1 MLLDK
6 INASIIESLK
16 SGDNTKV
23 STLRFLVAALKNAEI
38 ELHPQGKTLDDAA
51 VISVIAKQVKQHKES
66 IEAYTKAGR
75 PELAAKEQAELVI
88 LQTYLPVQM
97 DEKDIREIVKKA
109 IELSSD
115 RAIGSIMKAAM
126 LQLKGKAD
134 GGMVKRIVEEEL
146 LPSV

>member
-38 ELHPQGKTLDDAA
+38 ELQPQGKTLDDAV

-75 PELAAKEQAELVI
+75 AELAAKEQAELGI
-88 LQTYLPVQM
+88 LQTYLPAQM
-97 DEKDIREIVKKA
+97 GDGEVREIVK
-109 IELSSD
+109 
-115 RAIGSIMKAAM
+115 RAVGESVSKDMGSLMKLIMP
-126 LQLKGKAD
+126 QLKGKAD
-134 GGMVKRIVEEEL
+134 GGLVKRIVEEEL
-146 LPSV
+146 GK